1 MEFNSAR
8 ARVAPPVLEVLIARA
23 VQLVPLQGN
32 KACQSVSAYALTEQ
46 GFRDWMGSIHPV
58 FAQMRLAD
66 ILVEEGYDR
75 MDASW
80 SAAFVNIS
88 PRKNRR

>member
-32 KACQSVSAYALTEQ
+32 KACQSAYVDYMELSLQLQYTCTT
-46 GFRDWMGSIHPV
+46 FVVVTDLV
-58 FAQMRLAD
+58 D
-66 ILVEEGYDR
+66 IR
-75 MDASW
+75 
-80 SAAFVNIS
+80 
-88 PRKNRR
+88 